1 MAEVLETHDLTDP
14 SQHGWA
20 VDYLIRRDD
29 GEELHVEV
37 RCWEKAHEAA
47 QRAGNADALSAIAER
62 GVSAALESAEQ
73 AESPAARGTVM
84 ISIWF
89 DPADEGSVMQ
99 RFSYER
105 AGG

>member
-37 RCWEKAHEAA
+37 RCWDKAHEAA
-47 QRAGNADALSAIAER
+47 QRAGNAEALSAIAER
-62 GVSAALESAEQ
+62 GVSVALESAER
-73 AESPAARGTVM
+73 AESPATRGAVM

-89 DPADEGSVMQ
+89 DPADEGRQ
-99 RFSYER
+99 RQRVAYER